1 MNDQHLSRLAPHRKA
16 KLDAL
21 NRAPTEGE
29 TSGDAGPLDTKEIKR
44 EARQAALDRLRRA
57 VAESEA
63 SGEAVPFDMD
73 VWLEEQDRLD
83 SAA

>member
-1 MNDQHLSRLAPHRKA
+1 MNDQPPRRLARHLASKSDS
-16 KLDAL
+16 L
-21 NRAPTEGE
+21 
-29 TSGDAGPLDTKEIKR
+29 
-44 EARQAALDRLRRA
+44 ARLKRA

-73 VWLEEQDRLD
+73 AWLEEQDRLD

>member
-1 MNDQHLSRLAPHRKA
+1 MNDQPPRRLAPDFEAFVQAQIAQRKY
-16 KLDAL
+16 
-21 NRAPTEGE
+21 E
-29 TSGDAGPLDTKEIKR
+29 TSTEVIEDGLRLLKAR
-44 EARQAALDRLRRA
+44 EAELERLRRA

-73 VWLEEQDRLD
+73 IWLEEQDRLD

>member
-1 MNDQHLSRLAPHRKA
+1 MNDQPPRRFARRLEAKPSAPLQANGEAGTNVEPPEMAEINPKA
-16 KLDAL
+16 T
-21 NRAPTEGE
+21 RA
-29 TSGDAGPLDTKEIKR
+29 
-44 EARQAALDRLRRA
+44 ARLERLKHA

-73 VWLEEQDRLD
+73 AWLEEQDRLD

>member
-1 MNDQHLSRLAPHRKA
+1 MNDQSPRRLARDFELFIEDQIAQRKYQ
-16 KLDAL
+16 
-21 NRAPTEGE
+21 
-29 TSGDAGPLDTKEIKR
+29 TSTDVIEDGLRLLKAR
-44 EARQAALDRLRRA
+44 EAELDRLRRA

-73 VWLEEQDRLD
+73 TWLEEQDRLD

>member
-1 MNDQHLSRLAPHRKA
+1 MNDQPPPRLARHFEVFIEDQIAQRKYESSTEVIE
-16 KLDAL
+16 DAL
-21 NRAPTEGE
+21 RLLQA
-29 TSGDAGPLDTKEIKR
+29 R
-44 EARQAALDRLRRA
+44 EAALDRLRRA

-73 VWLEEQDRLD
+73 SWLEEQDRLD

>member
-1 MNDQHLSRLAPHRKA
+1 MNDHQPRRLASHFEVFIEDQIAQRKYKTSTDVIEEGL
-16 KLDAL
+16 KLLKA
-21 NRAPTEGE
+21 
-29 TSGDAGPLDTKEIKR
+29 R
-44 EARQAALDRLRRA
+44 EAALDRLRRA

-73 VWLEEQDRLD
+73 TWLEEQERLD